1 MTEEEIIQGL
11 QSGDEKHFREVV
23 DRFHKST
30 IALCMGILH
39 NREDA
44 EDIAQDVF
52 VEVFRSV
59 GHFRGDARLSTWIYR
74 IAVNKSLNHVRKMKR
89 RRWIMPMEKL
99 FAGGGSSGEMDAGVG
114 LPPENMERTQLSGKI
129 HAAVDALPENQK
141 TAFVLSKMEDLSYRE
156 IADVMGVTLPAVESL
171 LHRAKT
177 NLQKKLWSSYQKE
190 VE

>member
-23 DRFHKST
+23 DRFQKST

-89 RRWIMPMEKL
+89 RRWILPMEKL
-99 FAGGGSSGEMDAGVG
+99 FAGGGASGEMDAGVG
-114 LPPENMERTQLSGKI
+114 LPPEDMERTQLSGKI

-141 TAFVLSKMEDLSYRE
+141 TAHVLSKMEDLSYRE

-177 NLQKKLWSSYQKE
+177 NLQKKLWSSYKKE